1 MTSPIRNLPLNN
13 GINRLWLGLTYYRH
27 EAKGSLL
34 LSYRPRFFTAT
45 AQISGNGRKGLYLG
59 VFYIFQEI
67 LKKFFKKDGQKLVI
81 IVLLC

>member
-1 MTSPIRNLPLNN
+1 M
-13 GINRLWLGLTYYRH
+13 YYRH
-27 EAKGSLL
+27 EAKSSLI

-45 AQISGNGRKGLYLG
+45 AQISGKGLYLG

-67 LKKFFKKDGQKLVI
+67 LKKFFKKDEQKLGI